1 MKGKYNTLGVKIRYH
16 ASLETVY
23 LFVILEIRAVV
34 LWWLFWWCCGFLIN
48 VICKRLQSITKNA
61 FVRIQQTIIF
71 QIEFSSICK
80 ITMIESSE
88 KCFIYLEFS
97 DVYHDFNISI
107 CVTYT
112 VCNFVFKSSF
122 YVFIDCFSLQVHT
135 WRDRYQ
141 SRIAFSWGYKRHMN
155 NLICQN
161 LWYRGNR
168 HIKFYCP
175 GFISEILTSLLITSK
190 LLIHTFLMYAPDIHT
205 SN

>member
-1 MKGKYNTLGVKIRYH
+1 MSFAKDCNQ
-16 ASLETVY
+16 
-23 LFVILEIRAVV
+23 
-34 LWWLFWWCCGFLIN
+34 
-48 VICKRLQSITKNA
+48 LQKTQ
-61 FVRIQQTIIF
+61 FVRIQQTITF
-71 QIEFSSICK
+71 QIKFSSICK
-80 ITMIESSE
+80 IMMIESSD
-88 KCFIYLEFS
+88 KCFICLEL
-97 DVYHDFNISI
+97 VVHDFNISI

-141 SRIAFSWGYKRHMN
+141 SRIAFSWGYKRYMN

-175 GFISEILTSLLITSK
+175 GFISEILTSLPITSK
-190 LLIHTFLMYAPDIHT
+190 LLIHTLLMYEPDIHT

>member
-1 MKGKYNTLGVKIRYH
+1 MQKI
-16 ASLETVY
+16 A
-23 LFVILEIRAVV
+23 
-34 LWWLFWWCCGFLIN
+34 IN
-48 VICKRLQSITKNA
+48 YKKTHKRT
-61 FVRIQQTIIF
+61 QQTIIYK
-71 QIEFSSICK
+71 IEFSSICK

-88 KCFIYLEFS
+88 KCFIYLEFE
-97 DVYHDFNISI
+97 DEYFLRAVHDFNSSI
-107 CVTYT
+107 CVTYNL
-112 VCNFVFKSSF
+112 CNFVFKSSF

-141 SRIAFSWGYKRHMN
+141 SRIAFSWGYKRYMN

>member
-1 MKGKYNTLGVKIRYH
+1 MSFAKDCNQ
-16 ASLETVY
+16 
-23 LFVILEIRAVV
+23 
-34 LWWLFWWCCGFLIN
+34 
-48 VICKRLQSITKNA
+48 LQKNA
-61 FVRIQQTIIF
+61 YARIQQTIIYK
-71 QIEFSSICK
+71 IEFSSICK

-88 KCFIYLEFS
+88 KCFIYLEFEDEYFLRAS
-97 DVYHDFNISI
+97 SI
-107 CVTYT
+107 CVTYNL
-112 VCNFVFKSSF
+112 CNFVFKSSF

-175 GFISEILTSLLITSK
+175 GFISEILTSLPITSK
-190 LLIHTFLMYAPDIHT
+190 LLIHTLLMYEPDIHT

>member
-1 MKGKYNTLGVKIRYH
+1 MKKIAINYKNT
-16 ASLETVY
+16 
-23 LFVILEIRAVV
+23 
-34 LWWLFWWCCGFLIN
+34 
-48 VICKRLQSITKNA
+48 
-61 FVRIQQTIIF
+61 FVRIQQTIVF

-80 ITMIESSE
+80 ITMIEGPD
-88 KCFIYLEFS
+88 KCFIYLEFD
-97 DVYHDFNISI
+97 DVVRDFNISI

-112 VCNFVFKSSF
+112 VCTFVFKSSF
-122 YVFIDCFSLQVHT
+122 YFFIDCFSLQVHT

-141 SRIAFSWGYKRHMN
+141 SRIVFSWGYKRYMN

-175 GFISEILTSLLITSK
+175 GFAPEILTSLLITSK
-190 LLIHTFLMYAPDIHT
+190 LLIHTLLMYEPDIHT